1 MDKNIKSQ
9 KEKMLELRDKLRSIE
24 DNRINSSY
32 DCTIEELDE
41 YLESVIKKEKNRTKV
56 RLPY

>member
-1 MDKNIKSQ
+1 MDINIESK

-24 DNRINSSY
+24 DNRINSSC

-41 YLESVIKKEKNRTKV
+41 YLASVIKKEKNRTKV
-56 RLPY
+56 RSPY

>member
-1 MDKNIKSQ
+1 MDMNMKSK

-24 DNRINSSY
+24 DNRINGSY
-32 DCTIEELDE
+32 DSTIEELDE

-56 RLPY
+56 RSPY